1 MKLNLYKN
9 YKKGSAILVALTVC
23 TFLLIY
29 CTTLFQK
36 NKDVRND
43 EFRVKEALRA
53 QFLAKGVT
61 QIALLKIRELPTE
74 FYDAVRWKKGWVNE
88 TDVTDNDIRKFI
100 PNVSTTLV
108 SPKNGKD
115 DYLDFYVGFRT
126 TSVSANK
133 ISGTPLPDINTDL
146 SYFCNVDAAVRHS
159 FKGEAMV
166 KQINLLGQYNNNF
179 IDSIEIVSEGM
190 EDSGNAYMMGDTKK
204 TGDGGNYQY
213 SSVYRKIVNISYITK
228 K

>member
-1 MKLNLYKN
+1 MRLNFYKN
-9 YKKGSAILVALTVC
+9 SKKGMAILVALTVC
-23 TFLLIY
+23 TLLLIY

-36 NKDVRND
+36 NKNVRND

-100 PNVSTTLV
+100 PNISTTLV
-108 SPKNGKD
+108 KPNNGLD
-115 DYLDFYVGFRT
+115 DYLNFYVGFKT
-126 TSVSANK
+126 TSVGANK

-146 SYFCNVDAAVRHS
+146 SYFCNVDASDKSS

-179 IDSIEIVSEGM
+179 IDSIELVSEGM
-190 EDSGNAYMMGDTKK
+190 EDSGNTYMMGDSAKK
-204 TGDGGNYQY
+204 GDGGNYQY
-213 SSVYRKIVNISYITK
+213 SSVYRKIVNVSYITK